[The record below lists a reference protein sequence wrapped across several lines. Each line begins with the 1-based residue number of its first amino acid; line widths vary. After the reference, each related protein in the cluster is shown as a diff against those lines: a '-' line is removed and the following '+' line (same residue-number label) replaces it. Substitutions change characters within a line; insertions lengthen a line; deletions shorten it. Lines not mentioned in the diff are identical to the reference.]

1 MHAGGGIHEAALID
15 HDRFPAIVSKMPKM
29 SHGGFPKSV
38 GCIWT
43 VASASCTAL
52 FSRHLSNVFL
62 NSFGSHSLRETK
74 GKVMV
79 TGAIY
84 VTKETCKKG
93 VKANE
98 WLWEWK
104 GPFSE

>member
-1 MHAGGGIHEAALID
+1 MGAEGGIYEAALLYD
-15 HDRFPAIVSKMPKM
+15 DPFPAVSTENPTI
-29 SHGGFPKSV
+29 SNTGFPESV

-52 FSRHLSNVFL
+52 FSRNFVFL
-62 NSFGSHSLRETK
+62 NSFGSNYLRETK
-74 GKVMV
+74 CKVMV

-84 VTKETCKKG
+84 ATKETCKKG

-98 WLWEWK
+98 WLREWT

>member
-1 MHAGGGIHEAALID
+1 
-15 HDRFPAIVSKMPKM
+15 M
-29 SHGGFPKSV
+29 SQ
-38 GCIWT
+38 
-43 VASASCTAL
+43 VASGL
-52 FSRHLSNVFL
+52 LHLHCVQLCFPGIVFL
-62 NSFGSHSLRETK
+62 NSFGSNSLRETK

-98 WLWEWK
+98 WLWEWM

>member
-1 MHAGGGIHEAALID
+1 MMIIFLLYPLKKPTSNA
-15 HDRFPAIVSKMPKM
+15 
-29 SHGGFPKSV
+29 GFPESEC
-38 GCIWT
+38 CIWT
-43 VASASCTAL
+43 VASASCTGL

-62 NSFGSHSLRETK
+62 NSFGSNSLRETK

-98 WLWEWK
+98 WLWEWT

>member
-1 MHAGGGIHEAALID
+1 MKPLSSMMILSLQYPLKKSTISS
-15 HDRFPAIVSKMPKM
+15 VSFLE
-29 SHGGFPKSV
+29 S

-43 VASASCTAL
+43 IASALCTAL
-52 FSRHLSNVFL
+52 FSWHLSNVFL
-62 NSFGSHSLRETK
+62 NSFGSNSLRETK

-98 WLWEWK
+98 WLWEWM

>member
-1 MHAGGGIHEAALID
+1 MGAEGGIYEAALIFD
-15 HDRFPAIVSKMPKM
+15 DPFPAVSPKKPTP
-29 SHGGFPKSV
+29 SNVGFLQS

-43 VASASCTAL
+43 VASALCTAL

-62 NSFGSHSLRETK
+62 NSFGSNSLRETK

-98 WLWEWK
+98 WLWEWT

>member
-1 MHAGGGIHEAALID
+1 MDAEGGIYEAALLYD
-15 HDRFPAIVSKMPKM
+15 DPFPAVLSKTPT
-29 SHGGFPKSV
+29 SSNVGSPESV
-38 GCIWT
+38 ACIWT

-52 FSRHLSNVFL
+52 FSRRLSNVFL
-62 NSFGSHSLRETK
+62 NSLGSNSLRETK
-74 GKVMV
+74 SKVMV

-84 VTKETCKKG
+84 VTKETCKQR

-98 WLWEWK
+98 WLWEWT

>member
-1 MHAGGGIHEAALID
+1 MDAEGGIYNVALVYD
-15 HDRFPAIVSKMPKM
+15 DPFLAVSSKKTT
-29 SHGGFPKSV
+29 SNAGFPESEC
-38 GCIWT
+38 CIWT

-62 NSFGSHSLRETK
+62 NSFGSNSLRETK

-98 WLWEWK
+98 WLWEWT

>member
-1 MHAGGGIHEAALID
+1 MWAFL
-15 HDRFPAIVSKMPKM
+15 RQ
-29 SHGGFPKSV
+29 
-38 GCIWT
+38 W
-43 VASASCTAL
+43 VASGL
-52 FSRHLSNVFL
+52 LHLHHVQLCFPGIYLKSL
-62 NSFGSHSLRETK
+62 NSFGCNSLKETK

-98 WLWEWK
+98 WLWEWT